1 MHCAKILNNA
11 KIGVQLYSL
20 TNFHQI
26 LNPASTL
33 RHHCECELWS
43 IRVQSL
49 LPFVNE
55 AKTSGSKKAVEKACC
70 VVENGD
76 ASLSSTF
83 KRPIKVPQYAA
94 RKWISMLMINMIIYV
109 VPQAIFLDESMVQRK
124 AIHYLGVTKKV
135 KQVIGNLT
143 LMHLFP

>member
-1 MHCAKILNNA
+1 M
-11 KIGVQLYSL
+11 IGVQLYSL

-94 RKWISMLMINMIIYV
+94 RKWISMLMINMIIQCHKQY
-109 VPQAIFLDESMVQRK
+109 FLMNLWCKEKQYITQIGFTSK
-124 AIHYLGVTKKV
+124 KLGNFT
-135 KQVIGNLT
+135 QCTSFHNSCCY
-143 LMHLFP
+143 